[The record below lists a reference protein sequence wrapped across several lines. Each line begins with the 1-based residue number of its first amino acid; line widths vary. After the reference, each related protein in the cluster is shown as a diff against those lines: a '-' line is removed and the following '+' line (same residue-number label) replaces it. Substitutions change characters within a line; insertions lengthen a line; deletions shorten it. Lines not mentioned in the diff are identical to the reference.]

1 MVGNIRRMPKG
12 ARQPSG
18 ETAKPDDARDRILTA
33 AESCITRYGLR
44 KTTMEDIASEVGL
57 SRPSVYR
64 YFSDRD
70 DLIIEL
76 MLLRSRAIRDRAHKL
91 MARKTTLADQIVE
104 GLLYAADQA
113 RVDPVMRYLIDAE
126 ATSLSQRLLISRTTE
141 TIASEFWDPFLD
153 PAYVNGTLSRQ
164 ISRPDVYLWLS
175 SVGLMLMRGLNETND
190 PNRYRSI
197 LRNFVAPA
205 FAAAKG

>member
-1 MVGNIRRMPKG
+1 MWSVTSGACPREPASRQGKRRNRTTRVIGSLLP
-12 ARQPSG
+12 P
-18 ETAKPDDARDRILTA
+18 
-33 AESCITRYGLR
+33 SCITRYGLR

-113 RVDPVMRYLIDAE
+113 RVDP
-126 ATSLSQRLLISRTTE
+126 
-141 TIASEFWDPFLD
+141 
-153 PAYVNGTLSRQ
+153 
-164 ISRPDVYLWLS
+164 
-175 SVGLMLMRGLNETND
+175 
-190 PNRYRSI
+190 
-197 LRNFVAPA
+197 
-205 FAAAKG
+205 